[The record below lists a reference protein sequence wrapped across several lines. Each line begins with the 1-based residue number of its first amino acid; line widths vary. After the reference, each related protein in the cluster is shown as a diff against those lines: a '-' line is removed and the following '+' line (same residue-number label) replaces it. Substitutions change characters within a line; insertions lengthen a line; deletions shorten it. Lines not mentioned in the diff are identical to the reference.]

1 MAHANPTP
9 INQVGASTNPRR
21 GIPPETRTVE
31 ARFYTLPCDAQPSRI
46 LIDGVTYGRDHE
58 QEKGL
63 ALCRG
68 DEAETALLALIPEA
82 GRQYASQLLL
92 QAMDAQSDWH
102 SADRDEIE
110 AVLVEMLPQHK
121 PMINLAFCP
130 EEADIPCSEAVRHM
144 HCTLAP
150 EGPRLRGVSCGD

>member
-1 MAHANPTP
+1 MAQPNVTP
-9 INQVGASTNPRR
+9 ITHVDASTAKPRR

-31 ARFYTLPCDAQPSRI
+31 ARFYTLPCDAQPWRV

-68 DEAETALLALIPEA
+68 DEAEAALLALIPEA
-82 GRQYASQLLL
+82 GRQYASRLLL
-92 QAMDAQSDWH
+92 RALDAQSDWH
-102 SADRDEIE
+102 TADRDGLE
-110 AVLVEMLPQHK
+110 AQLVEMMPQHE
-121 PMINLAFCP
+121 PMIRAIFCP

-144 HCTLAP
+144 RCTLAP
-150 EGPRLRGVSCGD
+150 VSPSTQEGAQ

>member
-1 MAHANPTP
+1 MAHDNLTP
-9 INQVGASTNPRR
+9 ISPANASTAGARQR
-21 GIPPETRTVE
+21 PETRTVE
-31 ARFYTLPCDAQPSRI
+31 GRFYTMPCDCEPSGV
-46 LIDGVTYGRDHE
+46 LIAGVVFDRSRE
-58 QEKGL
+58 QEKAL
-63 ALCRG
+63 AMCRG
-68 DEAETALLALIPEA
+68 NDAEAALLALIPEA

-130 EEADIPCSEAVRHM
+130 EEADIPISEAVRHM